1 MVVVHK
7 QYSSSLAQG
16 QDTCSTALVTR
27 VGVTLT
33 FALGLW

>member
-7 QYSSSLAQG
+7 QYCKQSCRTA
-16 QDTCSTALVTR
+16 STAQVTP

-33 FALGLW
+33 FHVRADSK